1 MSTTESAF
9 GRRAAPRSLLE
20 LAQRQ
25 AQATP
30 ERFAYTFLSDDG
42 SRTTLTFA
50 QLDRQARAIGAR
62 LQQVMQPGDRALL
75 IYPAGLDFITAFF
88 GCVYAGVLAV
98 PATYPKLRRPMP
110 RLRAIA
116 EDCKA
121 TVALTASKTLAMLDL
136 SSNGGQFQQLRWIAT
151 DEVSEDAASCWRA
164 TEVGDDNLAFL
175 QYTSGSTSEPKGVM
189 VSHGN
194 LLHNLEMIRQGFQIE
209 LIAADD
215 PPRAGVFWLPAY
227 HDMGLIGGIL
237 EPLYVGEHSVLLSP
251 GSFLQRPLR
260 WLKAISDYKAVVSGG
275 PNFGYDIAARKTTPR
290 QRAQLD
296 LSSWQVAFCGAEPI
310 RNETLHRFVEAM
322 APAGFSPK
330 AFYPCYGLAE
340 ATLLAAGGSGPSRP
354 VVKKVQRTA
363 LARHQVV
370 SANGQDDGQS
380 QELVGCGQALLEQE
394 IVIADL
400 NTSRRLEPD
409 RVGEIWISG
418 PNVARGYWNR
428 TEENKRVFRARLD
441 GDDERTYLRTGD
453 LGFISEGNLYV
464 TGRVKDVI
472 IIRGRNHYPQDIE
485 LTAENSHP
493 ALLPHAGAAFTIE
506 LQRQERLVIIH
517 EIDHHH
523 RHDNFQEIIR
533 GIRRNV
539 AEEHELDVHAVT
551 LIRQASLPRTTSGKP
566 QRSLCRE
573 QFQEGGFRVMAE
585 WIKENGAAK
594 RSAAGR
600 QTHSAADKASV
611 ALENRPQTE
620 EEIQRL
626 AERIESWLLDWLVER
641 AGVPAEEID
650 RDKPFAEYGLDS
662 LTAVELSQ
670 ELEDWLD
677 VRLTPVVAWNYP
689 TPVAMSRYLAGEAG
703 GGGPAGDGGQGEEA
717 DLDNE
722 NQFDQLLAQIET
734 LSDSEAEE
742 ALRDER

>member
-1 MSTTESAF
+1 
-9 GRRAAPRSLLE
+9 
-20 LAQRQ
+20 
-25 AQATP
+25 
-30 ERFAYTFLSDDG
+30 
-42 SRTTLTFA
+42 
-50 QLDRQARAIGAR
+50 
-62 LQQVMQPGDRALL
+62 LL
-75 IYPAGLDFITAFF
+75 IYPPGLDFVTAFL
-88 GCVYAGVLAV
+88 GCIYAGVLAV
-98 PATYPKLRRPMP
+98 PATYPKHRRPMP
-110 RLRAIA
+110 RLKAIA

-121 TVALTASKTLAMLDL
+121 TVALTTSKTLAMLDL
-136 SSNGGQFQQLRWIAT
+136 SCNGGQLQQLRWIAT
-151 DEVSEDAASCWRA
+151 DEVPEDAASCWRA
-164 TEVGDDNLAFL
+164 AEAGDDDLAFL

-209 LIAADD
+209 LIAAED
-215 PPRAGVFWLPAY
+215 PPRVGVFWLPAY

-237 EPLYVGEHSVLLSP
+237 EAIYVGEHSVLISP

-260 WLKAISDYKAVVSGG
+260 WLKAISDYKAQVSGG
-275 PNFGYDIAARKTTPR
+275 PNFGYDICVRKTTPR
-290 QRAQLD
+290 QRAELD

-310 RNETLHRFVEAM
+310 RAETLDRFAEAF

-340 ATLLAAGGSGPSRP
+340 ATLLAAGGSGPAHP

-363 LARHQVV
+363 LARHRVV
-370 SANGQDDGQS
+370 GANGEDDGQV

-394 IVIADL
+394 IVIADPK
-400 NTSRRLEPD
+400 TAKPVEAD

-418 PNVARGYWNR
+418 PNVAKGYWNR
-428 TEENKRVFRARLD
+428 PDENKRVFRARLAGSD
-441 GDDERTYLRTGD
+441 KQPYLRTGD
-453 LGFISEGNLYV
+453 LGFISDGNLYV

-506 LQRQERLVIIH
+506 LQRQDRLVIIH
-517 EIDHHH
+517 EIDRHH
-523 RHDNFQEIIR
+523 RHDDFQEIIR
-533 GIRRNV
+533 SIRRSV

-573 QFQEGGFRVMAE
+573 EFLEGGFRVMAE

-600 QTHSAADKASV
+600 QSHSSADTASITP
-611 ALENRPQTE
+611 ENRPQSE

-641 AGVPAEEID
+641 AGVPADEID

-670 ELEDWLD
+670 ELEDWLN

-703 GGGPAGDGGQGEEA
+703 GGGPSGDGQGEEA
-717 DLDNE
+717 RLDNE
-722 NQFDQLLAQIET
+722 NQFEQLLAQIET

-742 ALRDER
+742 ALRDEG